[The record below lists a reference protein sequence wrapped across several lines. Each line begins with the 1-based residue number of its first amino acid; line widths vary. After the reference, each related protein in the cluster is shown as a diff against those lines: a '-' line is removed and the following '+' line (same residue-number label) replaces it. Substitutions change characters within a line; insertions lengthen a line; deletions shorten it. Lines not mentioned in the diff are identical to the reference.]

1 MFKYLERHKEYLVYI
16 PLTMYWVTLF
26 IFTSIPSSRVPNVGV
41 NDKTEHSTAF
51 FILGCLLNLMLYYQD
66 ASPFLKKHYNWA
78 TIFFGFLYGALDEL
92 HQKFVPGRSCD
103 IFDWIS
109 DASGIL
115 IAVYVVFLLR
125 KMDLRRNMTKTQ

>member
-1 MFKYLERHKEYLVYI
+1 MFKYLERRKEYLVYI
-16 PLTMYWVTLF
+16 PLTLYWVTLF
-26 IFTSIPSSRVPNVGV
+26 IFTSIPSSRVPNVGI

-66 ASPFLKKHYNWA
+66 GSPFLKKHFNIA

-92 HQKFVPGRSCD
+92 HQMFVPGRSCD
-103 IFDWIS
+103 IYDWLS

-115 IAVYVVFLLR
+115 IAVYVVFLLK
-125 KMDLRRNMTKTQ
+125 KMDLRRSKSTTQ